1 MKIFSSDDQDK
12 YFLAVRSRGNRHR
25 SRQLIRHKC

>member
-1 MKIFSSDDQDK
+1 MEDK
-12 YFLAVRSRGNRHR
+12 SFLAVRSRGNRNR